1 MKGVPMHGRIA
12 VPKCNDDCSASPTG
26 VAGLAANG
34 KTRIMAHF
42 DSTWK

>member
-1 MKGVPMHGRIA
+1 VPIHGRITA
-12 VPKCNDDCSASPTG
+12 PKCNDDCSASSGG

-42 DSTWK
+42 NPAWK